1 MNVDITSP
9 SVLAPNLIST
19 VPSGLPVN
27 RVPVITQPP
36 PTNTSLESSIHVH
49 LLPVSTNLPSNDKGK
64 SVAFDIPTRQL
75 SPDDIWAIICLGN
88 SLRVCLASY
97 SKAQR
102 DFRREHVAIL
112 AGILKNIKEAD
123 LLKIASQVNAKAVN
137 IPFSYNSYKLK
148 PYAYLNFSSFESLEV
163 AKELTIAFRNKGL
176 TWHSLNEA
184 RNLCHVCGRH
194 GCSPSTC
201 SLRPAQTTNDRLD
214 KLYSQFNAGLKHG
227 QPDSRRTQ
235 SPSNSC
241 SWSRSNSRSH
251 NRTVT
256 DRSNNSNRS
265 IFSPSPARPHVRAPR
280 SDIANSQHN
289 ANANVQSGFIS
300 GFSSPPSSQPMSSLP
315 PDVIEE
321 LKSQLKDIA
330 QQLKDLDE
338 KVNWME
344 YSITD
349 HDYRIKELE
358 SMMNYDDPPDN
369 TSSHAPNFYSND
381 ASWDYQQDLNNNNNN
396 NIISSPSPVHADSN
410 FSIMD
415 TSPNASFSTLNPN
428 SILASRHAPLPNR
441 VNLDSSSNDSA
452 RLRHEISSVS
462 NIPNKVFPIN

>member
-1 MNVDITSP
+1 MPTS
-9 SVLAPNLIST
+9 
-19 VPSGLPVN
+19 
-27 RVPVITQPP
+27 
-36 PTNTSLESSIHVH
+36 SSPI
-49 LLPVSTNLPSNDKGK
+49 
-64 SVAFDIPTRQL
+64 
-75 SPDDIWAIICLGN
+75 
-88 SLRVCLASY
+88 
-97 SKAQR
+97 
-102 DFRREHVAIL
+102 EHVAIL

-214 KLYSQFNAGLKHG
+214 KLYSQFNAGPKHG

-241 SWSRSNSRSH
+241 SWSRSNSRS
-251 NRTVT
+251 
-256 DRSNNSNRS
+256 
-265 IFSPSPARPHVRAPR
+265 PPR

>member
-1 MNVDITSP
+1 MPTS
-9 SVLAPNLIST
+9 
-19 VPSGLPVN
+19 
-27 RVPVITQPP
+27 
-36 PTNTSLESSIHVH
+36 SSPI
-49 LLPVSTNLPSNDKGK
+49 
-64 SVAFDIPTRQL
+64 
-75 SPDDIWAIICLGN
+75 
-88 SLRVCLASY
+88 
-97 SKAQR
+97 
-102 DFRREHVAIL
+102 EHVAIL

-338 KVNWME
+338 KIMTTALRN
-344 YSITD
+344 
-349 HDYRIKELE
+349 
-358 SMMNYDDPPDN
+358 
-369 TSSHAPNFYSND
+369 
-381 ASWDYQQDLNNNNNN
+381 LNQ
-396 NIISSPSPVHADSN
+396 
-410 FSIMD
+410 
-415 TSPNASFSTLNPN
+415 
-428 SILASRHAPLPNR
+428 
-441 VNLDSSSNDSA
+441 
-452 RLRHEISSVS
+452 
-462 NIPNKVFPIN
+462 